1 MRIMLQAPAWHDLD
15 GSLVPLASTAIHDL
29 ITLKRGLWVRW
40 NSLGATI
47 NLYKINDHLGEMEL
61 ARIY

>member
-29 ITLKRGLWVRW
+29 ITLKRGLWTGGT
-40 NSLGATI
+40 L
-47 NLYKINDHLGEMEL
+47 
-61 ARIY
+61 